1 MKILFCNIK
10 WMKEYRGINENDE
23 ISSMTKSSNK
33 KIKNAEQYNFLNLD
47 GYYYG
52 YVSAK
57 AGSKKKVEL
66 LLEDIYP
73 DSKGKEIVDDVL
85 VIWIAKR
92 PNEKAGHR
100 IVGWYKKARVYK
112 SYKENSLGVYNI
124 KASVE
129 DCLLIPPIYRNYLIY
144 PARIIGAEKGLG
156 QSNIWC
162 PRGENARE
170 IVENCINY
178 INNYSYE
185 RFDEHITE
193 EQLNF
198 ITKDKLDTLEC
209 YVKKGEE
216 LLHIN
221 PLKTV
226 QYCNKLINEKGED
239 LTALYNKALG
249 LESLR
254 FYSKAREVLGYILEK
269 DEQHKEAKAKMDNIN
284 RLLKNI
290 EEVS

>member
-23 ISSMTKSSNK
+23 ISPTTKGSSK
-33 KIKNAEQYNFLNLD
+33 KTRNAEQYNFLNID

-52 YVSAK
+52 YVSTK
-57 AGSKKKVEL
+57 AGGKKKAEL

-73 DSKGKEIVDDVL
+73 ESKGKESIDDVL
-85 VIWIAKR
+85 VIWLAKR

-112 SYKENSLGVYNI
+112 NYRENSLGIYNI
-124 KASVE
+124 KANVR
-129 DCLLIPPIYRNYLIY
+129 DCLLIPPIYRTYLIY
-144 PARIIGAEKGLG
+144 PAKMIGIEKGLG
-156 QSNIWC
+156 ESNIWC
-162 PRGENARE
+162 PRGENAKE
-170 IVENCINY
+170 VMENCINY

-216 LLHIN
+216 LLNIN

-226 QYCNKLINEKGED
+226 QYCNKLINEKGDD
-239 LTALYNKALG
+239 LSALYNKAIG
-249 LESLR
+249 LENLR
-254 FYSKAREVLGYILEK
+254 FYTKAREVLGHILEK
-269 DEQHKEAKAKMDNIN
+269 DEQYGEAKARFDNIN
-284 RLLKNI
+284 KVI
-290 EEVS
+290 KQMEEVS